1 MEIAS
6 IIISSLALLVAVY
19 SAWNSKSNAKKQ
31 QEFEIRMEQQRI
43 EREKQSV
50 QNRQKAKCIAKSSPL
65 ATLAGVQK
73 EIEEETFL
81 KLESGEM

>member
-1 MEIAS
+1 MEIIS

-50 QNRQKAKCIAKSSPL
+50 QNRLKAKCIAKSSPL